1 MFHIMVVE
9 DDTELRDL
17 FCAVLTEKGYHTL
30 PAVDGVEAFD
40 ILERS
45 YVDLIISDVMMPRM
59 DGFELIEELRSAHY
73 DMPILIIT
81 ARDGLEDKRRGF
93 RAGTDDY
100 MVKPI
105 DVNEMVWRVEALLRR
120 SQINS
125 ERRITI
131 GSTTLDCDTFNVSCS
146 GTDTALPQKEF
157 LLLFRLLSS
166 MNRIFTR
173 RQIMDEVWGVD
184 SETDPHT
191 LEVHISRLRERFRD
205 NPDFELV
212 TVRGLGYKAARR
224 EKGEA

>member
-9 DDTELRDL
+9 DDTELRYL